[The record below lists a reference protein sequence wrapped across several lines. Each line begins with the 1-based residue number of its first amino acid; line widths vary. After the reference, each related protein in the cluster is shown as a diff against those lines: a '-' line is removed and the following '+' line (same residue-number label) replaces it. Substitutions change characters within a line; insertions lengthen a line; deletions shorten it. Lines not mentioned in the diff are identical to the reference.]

1 VSSPGA
7 GPGADRA
14 RDLRRGSGAVSDVL
28 FVLLTVVV
36 FAALTLALRAVEK
49 L

>member
-1 VSSPGA
+1 M
-7 GPGADRA
+7 AD
-14 RDLRRGSGAVSDVL
+14 AV

-36 FAALTLALRAVEK
+36 FAALAALVRGGAR